1 MVHRQSAGKRDSRT
15 AAIAPSGLRRSPK
28 GTTDSAVFDWPGVPS
43 NITAVCVAALPA
55 YLLNRAW
62 VWGKTST
69 HSVRGEIVP
78 FWTYSLLGLA
88 FSTILVG
95 FADQIWGTT
104 LSVMAANLVGFGIL
118 WVGKFVLLEKVLFGP
133 DVVESPEAV

>member
-1 MVHRQSAGKRDSRT
+1 MKL
-15 AAIAPSGLRRSPK
+15 LRFTGVSVVSLVVTQ
-28 GTTDSAVFDWPGVPS
+28 GTLFLCSAVFDWPGVPS

-133 DVVESPEAV
+133 DVVESPEPV